1 MVAGKQ
7 KGFLEGYLAL
17 AASGAIT
24 AAFIGTY
31 WLGGHNREK
40 KLVAAYEAEKTA
52 AVIAADKKRSADL
65 AVLSKIIQEKL
76 DAESQISTLTAATKG
91 KVNANETIKVCPAAP
106 AGSILVTPAGLRD
119 LKALYGKR

>member
-1 MVAGKQ
+1 MGAAKQ

-17 AASGAIT
+17 AVT
-24 AAFIGTY
+24 AGVILAFGGTY

-40 KLVAAYEAEKTA
+40 KLMAAYEAEKA
-52 AVIAADKKRSADL
+52 AAILAADKKRSADI
-65 AVLSKIIQEKL
+65 AVLSRIIQEKL
-76 DAESQISTLTAATKG
+76 DKEAEIATLTTALKG
-91 KVNANETIKVCPAAP
+91 KVSSGETTKICPAAP